1 MHPMTR
7 RDFVAAAGTA
17 AAAIALDQIERT
29 TALKEPGTRSHA
41 GVTVLFQGDS
51 ITDSGRSRTKTE
63 ANADGALGNGYPL
76 LIAAP
81 LLRDAPK
88 AGWRFLN
95 RGISGNRVPD
105 LQARWDADTIALAPD
120 VLSVLIGVNDYWH
133 TRDGNSSG
141 TVADYERQF
150 TTLLE
155 GTRAALPALR
165 ILVLEPFVLRTG
177 FVDDSWF
184 PEFDARR
191 AAALRVATRTRSTF
205 VPLHDRFTAAARE
218 TGPEYWAHDGVH
230 PSPAGHAL
238 IAEALNKELLK

>member
-1 MHPMTR
+1 MHEMTR
-7 RDFVAAAGTA
+7 REFVAASATA
-17 AAAIALDQIERT
+17 TAAIALDQIER
-29 TALKEPGTRSHA
+29 AAAPMEPRGRPHA
-41 GVTVLFQGDS
+41 GATVLFQGDS
-51 ITDSGRSRTKTE
+51 ITDSGRSRTKTT

-88 AGWRFLN
+88 AGWRFFN

-105 LQARWDADTIALAPD
+105 LQTRWDADTIALAPD

-141 TVADYERQF
+141 TVADYESEF
-150 TTLLE
+150 TALLE
-155 GTRAALPALR
+155 GTRAALPTLR

-191 AAALRVATRTRSTF
+191 AAALRVASRTESTF
-205 VPLHDRFTAAARE
+205 VPLHDRFTAAAKE
-218 TGPEYWAHDGVH
+218 TGPEYWAADGVH

-238 IAEALNKELLK
+238 IAEALSKELLK

>member
-1 MHPMTR
+1 MHAMTR
-7 RDFVAAAGTA
+7 RDFVAAAATATA
-17 AAAIALDQIERT
+17 ATALNPIER
-29 TALKEPGTRSHA
+29 AAAPAERHLRSHA
-41 GVTVLFQGDS
+41 GGTVLFQGDS
-51 ITDSGRSRTKTE
+51 ITDAGRSRTKTA

-81 LLRDAPK
+81 LLHEAPT
-88 AGWRFLN
+88 ASWRFFN

-105 LQARWDADTIALAPD
+105 LQERWQADTIALAPD
-120 VLSVLIGVNDYWH
+120 ILSVLIGVNDYWH
-133 TRDGNSSG
+133 AKDGNSSG
-141 TVADYERQF
+141 TVADYEREF

-155 GTRAALPALR
+155 GTRATLPSLR

-184 PEFDARR
+184 PEFDSRR

-205 VPLHDRFTAAARE
+205 ISLQDRFTAAARG
-218 TGPEYWAHDGVH
+218 TGPEYWAADGVH

-238 IAEALNKELLK
+238 IAEALREEIRK

>member
-1 MHPMTR
+1 MHAMTR
-7 RDFVAAAGTA
+7 REFVAAAGTA
-17 AAAIALDQIERT
+17 TAAIALNPVERAT
-29 TALKEPGTRSHA
+29 TMTELATRSHA

-51 ITDSGRSRTKTE
+51 ITDSGRSRTRTT
-63 ANADGALGNGYPL
+63 ANADAALGSGYPL

-81 LLRDAPK
+81 LLRDAPN
-88 AGWRFLN
+88 AGWRFFN

-105 LQARWDADTIALAPD
+105 LQARWDTDTIALAPD
-120 VLSVLIGVNDYWH
+120 ILSVLIGVNDYWH

-141 TVADYERQF
+141 TVTDYENQF
-150 TTLLE
+150 TALLE
-155 GTRAALPALR
+155 GTRAALPTLR

-191 AAALRVATRTRSTF
+191 AAALRVASRTKSTF

-218 TGPEYWAHDGVH
+218 TGPEYWAADGVH

-238 IAEALNKELLK
+238 IAKALNKELLK

>member
-1 MHPMTR
+1 MHEMTR
-7 RDFVAAAGTA
+7 RDFVAAAGA
-17 AAAIALDQIERT
+17 ATAAIALNQIERT
-29 TALKEPGTRSHA
+29 TAPKEPRTRRYAGT
-41 GVTVLFQGDS
+41 TVLFQGDS

-63 ANADGALGNGYPL
+63 ANVDGALGNGYPL
-76 LIAAP
+76 MVAAP

-88 AGWRFLN
+88 AGWRFFN

-133 TRDGNSSG
+133 TRDGNASG

-150 TTLLE
+150 TSLLE
-155 GTRAALPALR
+155 GTRAALPTLR

-177 FVDDSWF
+177 FVNDSWF

-191 AAALRVATRTRSTF
+191 AAALRVASRTQSTF
-205 VPLHDRFTAAARE
+205 IPLHDRFAAAARE
-218 TGPEYWAHDGVH
+218 TGPEYWAADGVH

>member
-1 MHPMTR
+1 MHAITR
-7 RDFVAAAGTA
+7 RDFMAAAGTA
-17 AAAIALDQIERT
+17 A
-29 TALKEPGTRSHA
+29 TALALHQFERDTAQKEQRSRAHA
-41 GVTVLFQGDS
+41 GATVLFQGDS
-51 ITDSGRSRTKTE
+51 ITDSGRSRTKTD

-88 AGWRFLN
+88 AGWRFFN

-120 VLSVLIGVNDYWH
+120 ILSVLIGVNDYWH
-133 TRDGNSSG
+133 TRDGKSSG
-141 TVADYERQF
+141 TVADYESQF
-150 TTLLE
+150 TALLE
-155 GTRAALPALR
+155 GTRAALPTLR

-177 FVDDSWF
+177 FVNDSWF

-191 AAALRVATRTRSTF
+191 AAALRVASRTKSTF
-205 VPLHDRFTAAARE
+205 IPLHDLFAAAARE
-218 TGPEYWAHDGVH
+218 TGPEYWAADGVH

-238 IAEALNKELLK
+238 IAEALNKEILK

>member
-1 MHPMTR
+1 MTR

-17 AAAIALDQIERT
+17 TAAMALNPIEHTAEQAEQHART
-29 TALKEPGTRSHA
+29 DA
-41 GVTVLFQGDS
+41 GGTVLFQGDS
-51 ITDSGRSRTKTE
+51 ITDGGRSRERTA

-81 LLRDAPK
+81 LLREAPT

-105 LQARWDADTIALAPD
+105 LQVRWHADTIALAPD
-120 VLSVLIGVNDYWH
+120 ILSVLIGVNDYWH
-133 TRDGNSSG
+133 ARDGNASG
-141 TVADYERQF
+141 TVADYEREF

-155 GTRAALPALR
+155 GTRAALPTLR

-191 AAALRVATRTRSTF
+191 AAARRVATRTGSTF
-205 VPLHDRFTAAARE
+205 IGLQDRFNAAAME
-218 TGPEYWAHDGVH
+218 TGPEYWAADGVH

-238 IAEALNKELLK
+238 IAEALNKEIRK

>member
-1 MHPMTR
+1 MQPMTR

-17 AAAIALDQIERT
+17 TAAIALSQIERT
-29 TALKEPGTRSHA
+29 AAPKEPQTRSHA
-41 GVTVLFQGDS
+41 GATVLFQGDS

-81 LLRDAPK
+81 LLRAAPK
-88 AGWRFLN
+88 AGWRFFN

-120 VLSVLIGVNDYWH
+120 ILSVLIGVNDYWH

-150 TTLLE
+150 TALLE

-191 AAALRVATRTRSTF
+191 AAALRVASRTGSTF
-205 VPLHDRFTAAARE
+205 IPLHDLFAAAARE
-218 TGPEYWAHDGVH
+218 TGPEYWAADGVH

-238 IAEALNKELLK
+238 IAEVLNKELLK